1 MKFELITLTGVKHSE
16 DIKEVALKTAS
27 GDIAVLPTHEPLTT
41 IALPGAVKVRNKT
54 GKIDTYVTFGGL
66 LEVSSQSCVLL
77 ADEAEHIDEL
87 IEKEIE
93 QALAKANEMKILT
106 SSKVEL
112 ENAQTLIDRHT
123 VRLNVARLNRHG
135 GSHES

>member
-1 MKFELITLTGVKHSE
+1 MKFELITLSGVKHSE
-16 DIKEVALKTAS
+16 EVTEVALKTAS

-41 IALPGAVKVRNKT
+41 IVLPGAVKVRNAS
-54 GKIDTYVTFGGL
+54 GKFDTYVTFGGL
-66 LEVSSQSCVLL
+66 LEVSAQSCVLL
-77 ADEAEHIDEL
+77 ADEAEHIDDL

-93 QALAKANEMKILT
+93 QALAKAHDMKLLS

-123 VRLNVARLNRHG
+123 VRLNVAQLNRRG
-135 GSHES
+135 GSHDS

>member
-1 MKFELITLTGVKHSE
+1 MKFELITLTGIKHSE
-16 DIKEVALKTAS
+16 EVTEVALTTAS

-41 IALPGAVKVRNKT
+41 IALPGAVKVRNRS

-66 LEVSSQSCVLL
+66 FEVSKQSCTLL
-77 ADEAEHIDEL
+77 ADEAEHINEL
-87 IEKEIE
+87 IENEIE
-93 QALAKANEMKILT
+93 QALAKAIDLKVLAG
-106 SSKVEL
+106 SKVEL

-135 GSHES
+135 SRDA

>member
-1 MKFELITLTGVKHSE
+1 MKFELITLSGVVHSQE
-16 DIKEVALKTAS
+16 ASEVALKTAS
-27 GDIAVLPTHEPLTT
+27 GDIAILPSHEPLTT
-41 IALPGAVKVRNKT
+41 IAVPGAVKIRNKN
-54 GKIDTYVTFGGL
+54 GKFDTYVTFGGL
-66 LEVSSQSCVLL
+66 LEVSEQSCTLL

-93 QALAKANEMKILT
+93 QALAKATEMKALA

-123 VRLNVARLNRHG
+123 VRLNVARLNRRG
-135 GSHES
+135 PRDV